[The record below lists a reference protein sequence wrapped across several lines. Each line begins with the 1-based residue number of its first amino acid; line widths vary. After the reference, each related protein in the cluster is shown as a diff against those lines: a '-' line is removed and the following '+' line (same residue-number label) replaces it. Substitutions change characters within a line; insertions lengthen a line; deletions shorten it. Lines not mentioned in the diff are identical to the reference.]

1 MHHARKNKKIK
12 KVVFGKK
19 LLKIFYKGMLFT
31 PSTIKI
37 AYILSIGFTFSRAIV
52 FFDVLTVT
60 ESRDTIN
67 Q

>member
-1 MHHARKNKKIK
+1 MNHARKKK

-37 AYILSIGFTFSRAIV
+37 AYILPIAFKFSWTIL
-52 FFDVLTVT
+52 FLDVLTHT
-60 ESRDTIN
+60 ESRDKIN